1 MPFSQD
7 FHHRPIAR
15 QRPKHGWAADME
27 FGMRFFAKIL
37 ATLMILLLMA
47 TTIIVILLH
56 TRHSAALVNTLLKGA
71 GYEGIVVAGVQYSL
85 HSDPLHV
92 RLIQPDWQRADAPAL
107 RAEQIDL
114 WLSPATFYQR
124 GWHFNSLLI
133 QGVNLEQLPT
143 IELESGQL
151 SARRLA
157 VTKLTLSVPGLQLA
171 NARLEL
177 DNWQNSPQSW
187 GDFSGDFRLSAEQII
202 WHNQTLQQVLLDG
215 EHKAQAWTLY
225 GLSLNWQG
233 ARFHGQ
239 AEYQTEQQTLVIHQ
253 LTANGLKIDKDFPI
267 QPLSELSAQARES
280 GLSVDLRRLD
290 ILDSSLEHE
299 EYSAN
304 HANLALENWHWPGTL
319 WQQQDARLSLG
330 ADTLRWHDLLLD
342 SPLTELH
349 FSPEQ
354 ISLNGFSA
362 RMLEGY
368 LRAEATLTPEAMLL
382 HQLELKGIRWVMP
395 EAIQA
400 WLMHDSAPQT
410 PLQAH
415 VDQWWRQLA
424 TLTVDQLS
432 VGYSQLTGTYAP
444 LPFQISDINLDGTGL
459 VLLRQ
464 GQPGLWQGELN
475 AGAGFTHIRQIT
487 LHDPLLTMS
496 SQAGHWQITRL
507 NLPIE
512 EGLLEGSAD
521 IRLSEAGWPWA
532 LSLTG
537 DSLPSQM
544 LSHWLGLPLP
554 LQGKMDISA
563 QASGLGQF
571 HRGLAY
577 SLDGQLNAAFRQ
589 QSLTQSEASL
599 LQGWQNETTLAV
611 TPLSTG
617 QPPAKLPVTLSPLKL
632 QADRGRIT
640 MQPLTL
646 QGQQL
651 KAELKGEWDL
661 ATPSGR
667 DIELKASDGCQ
678 QLTKRWHK
686 HQQDTALLPCERNS
700 I

>member
-1 MPFSQD
+1 
-7 FHHRPIAR
+7 
-15 QRPKHGWAADME
+15 
-27 FGMRFFAKIL
+27 MRFLAKIL
-37 ATLMILLLMA
+37 ATLVILLLMA
-47 TTIIVILLH
+47 ATIIVILLH
-56 TRHSAALVNTLLKGA
+56 TRHSAALVNTLLRETGYTGA
-71 GYEGIVVAGVQYSL
+71 QVAGVQYSL
-85 HSDPLHV
+85 HSDPFHV
-92 RLIQPDWQRADAPAL
+92 RLLQPRWPQHNAPVLA
-107 RAEQIDL
+107 AEQLDL
-114 WLSPATFYQR
+114 WLSPVSFYQR
-124 GWHFNSLLI
+124 GWHFDSLLI
-133 QGVNLEQLPT
+133 QGVNLDRLPAT
-143 IELESGQL
+143 GLESGRIH
-151 SARRLA
+151 ARRLA
-157 VTKLTLSVPGLQLA
+157 VTKLTLSVPGLQLD

-177 DNWQNSPQSW
+177 DNWQNSAQGW
-187 GDFSGDFRLSAEQII
+187 GNFNGDFRLSAEQAS
-202 WHNQTLQQVLLDG
+202 WHDQSLQQVLIDG
-215 EHKAQAWTLY
+215 ERDARTWTVY
-225 GLSLNWQG
+225 GVSLNWQG

-239 AEYQTEQQTLVIHQ
+239 AEYQTDEHKLIIHQ
-253 LTANGLKIDKDFPI
+253 LTANGLKIDQDFPI
-267 QPLSELSAQARES
+267 QTLLDLSAQANES

-299 EYSAN
+299 KYSAN
-304 HANLALENWHWPGTL
+304 HANLALENWRWPGTL

-349 FSPEQ
+349 FTPEQ

-382 HQLELKGIRWVMP
+382 HQLELKGIRWVLP

-410 PLQAH
+410 PLQEQFE
-415 VDQWWRQLA
+415 QWWHQLDS
-424 TLTVDQLS
+424 LTVDQLS

-475 AGAGFTHIRQIT
+475 ASAGFTHLRQIT

-512 EGLLEGSAD
+512 EGLLEGRAD
-521 IRLSEAGWPWA
+521 IRLSEAGWPWT

-537 DSLPSQM
+537 DSLPSLM

-577 SLDGQLNAAFRQ
+577 SLDGHLNAAFRQ

-599 LQGWQNETTLAV
+599 LQSWQNGATLAV
-611 TPLSTG
+611 TPLSSG
-617 QPPAKLPVTLSPLKL
+617 KPPAKLPVTLSPLKL
-632 QADRGRIT
+632 RADRGRIT

-651 KAELKGEWDL
+651 TAELQGEWDL
-661 ATPSGR
+661 ATPSER
-667 DIELKASDGCQ
+667 DLRLNASDGCQ
-678 QLTKRWHK
+678 QLSKRWHN
-686 HQQDTALLPCERNS
+686 HQQDISVLSCERNS

>member
-1 MPFSQD
+1 
-7 FHHRPIAR
+7 
-15 QRPKHGWAADME
+15 
-27 FGMRFFAKIL
+27 MRFLAKIL
-37 ATLMILLLMA
+37 ATLIILLLMA
-47 TTIIVILLH
+47 ATIMVILLH
-56 TRHSAALVNTLLKGA
+56 TRHSAALVNTLLRGA
-71 GYEGIVVAGVQYSL
+71 GYEAAQVAAVQYSL
-85 HSDPLHV
+85 QSDPLHL
-92 RLIQPDWQRADAPAL
+92 RLIQPRWQQHNAPAL
-107 RAEQIDL
+107 AAEQLDL
-114 WLSPATFYQR
+114 WLSPASFYRR
-124 GWHFNSLLI
+124 GWHFDSLLI
-133 QGVNLEQLPT
+133 QGVTLNRVPAL
-143 IELESGQL
+143 ELENGL
-151 SARRLA
+151 INARRLA
-157 VTKLTLSVPGLQLA
+157 VTQLTLSVPGLQLD

-177 DNWQNSPQSW
+177 DNWQNSAQAW
-187 GDFSGDFRLSAEQII
+187 GDFSGDFRLSAEQAT
-202 WHNQTLQQVLLDG
+202 WHNQTLQQVLIDG
-215 EHKAQAWTLY
+215 ERDARTWTVY

-239 AEYQTEQQTLVIHQ
+239 AEYQTDAHNLIIHQ
-253 LTANGLKIDKDFPI
+253 LSASGLKIDQDFPI
-267 QPLSELSAQARES
+267 QTLLDLSAQVRES
-280 GLSVDLRRLD
+280 ELSVDLRRLD
-290 ILDSSLEHE
+290 ILDSSLEHQ
-299 EYSAN
+299 EYSTSN
-304 HANLALENWHWPGTL
+304 ANLALENWRWPGTL

-342 SPLTELH
+342 APLTELH
-349 FSPEQ
+349 FTPEQ

-400 WLMHDSAPQT
+400 WLMHDSTPQT

-415 VDQWWRQLA
+415 VDQWWRKLD

-444 LPFQISDINLDGTGL
+444 LPFQINDINLDGTGL

-475 AGAGFTHIRQIT
+475 AGAGFTHVRQIT

-521 IRLSEAGWPWA
+521 IQLSEAGWPWT

-544 LSHWLGLPLP
+544 MHHWFGLPLP
-554 LQGKMDISA
+554 LQGKMDISV

-577 SLDGQLNAAFRQ
+577 SLDGHLNAAFRQ
-589 QSLTQSEASL
+589 QALIPSEASL
-599 LQGWQNETTLAV
+599 LQSWQNGETLAV
-611 TPLSTG
+611 TPLSSDKT
-617 QPPAKLPVTLSPLKL
+617 PVRSPVTLSPLKL
-632 QADRGRIT
+632 RADRGRIT
-640 MQPLTL
+640 LQPLTL

-651 KAELKGEWDL
+651 TAELQGEWDL

-667 DIELKASDGCQ
+667 EIELNASDGCQ
-678 QLTKRWHK
+678 QLTKRWHN
-686 HQQDTALLPCERNS
+686 HQQDMSVLSCERNS